1 MHRMWLRRSLQIEQK
16 KMLFALIVSLAMVST
31 INAIVCTPDMCA
43 TVRCAAVTAEN
54 CDGAIV
60 KNGGFC
66 GCCDSCIKALNPG
79 DSCFSTFLLG
89 VPSTVTSQMYKREEI
104 WTHIDIDFP
113 IHSRKSLFQ
122 GLSISL
128 RFIFKFVFDF
138 HASVSASLSMSL
150 SLSMKYE

>member
-1 MHRMWLRRSLQIEQK
+1 
-16 KMLFALIVSLAMVST
+16 MLFALIVSLAMVST

-79 DSCFSTFLLG
+79 DRAPTNAIQSYFNLT
-89 VPSTVTSQMYKREEI
+89 
-104 WTHIDIDFP
+104 DI
-113 IHSRKSLFQ
+113 
-122 GLSISL
+122 
-128 RFIFKFVFDF
+128 
-138 HASVSASLSMSL
+138 
-150 SLSMKYE
+150 